1 MADNP
6 TVLNRWSRRKH
17 EAARATQTPAE
28 PAPAPPELP
37 VATPAAAA
45 APAVQA
51 TAMPAEPPLPPVES
65 LTLASDF
72 KPFLSAKVDESVKR
86 EALRKL
92 FTDPHFNVMDGLDI
106 YIDDYN
112 KPDPIPPEMLRQ
124 LTSARFLKLFDDEE
138 EEAKKGEAEPL
149 AKAPTEREF
158 ADAPPADSVAQSSSR
173 TGQALPP
180 ADDHA
185 DPDLRLQQDDAPGR
199 PGPGEGSC

>member
-6 TVLNRWSRRKH
+6 TFLNRWSRRKH
-17 EAARATQTPAE
+17 EAARATQAPAE

-92 FTDPHFNVMDGLDI
+92 FTDPHFNVMDGLDT
-106 YIDDYN
+106 YIDDYS
-112 KPDPIPPEMLRQ
+112 KPDPMPEGL
-124 LTSARFLKLFDDEE
+124 LDKLADVYKTLEE
-138 EEAKKGEAEPL
+138 KVAEATPSETVEEAPATHAEPP
-149 AKAPTEREF
+149 AATEQ
-158 ADAPPADSVAQSSSR
+158 DSDERQ
-173 TGQALPP
+173 G
-180 ADDHA
+180 
-185 DPDLRLQQDDAPGR
+185 
-199 PGPGEGSC
+199 